1 MNNSKKIK
9 SIMVLSLAGLSV
21 LGLASCS
28 KTSTNSI
35 GYDDI
40 YASTTDGKY
49 SITNGELW
57 EELKWN
63 SNDVI
68 SEKLKDV
75 VLASAREEAN
85 KAYAYVKGEETD
97 LSQSKAKLYLDYV
110 ESQILAAIYSKTD
123 IEEIY
128 TMTDKELNSA
138 IQKYV
143 DTAYTSDDEVI
154 DKATLLPDNL
164 KANAKTLF
172 AGTRYE
178 TTYYMWSLY
187 DSYLDT
193 LAQKILSF
201 NLLAEEITD
210 YNEDKSTAD
219 NDLYYK
225 KNDIASQYRSKYM
238 YMADRQALLIK
249 FTNSEEIQTTLKAF
263 GVKVYNSVFYFI
275 PQEDKTDTEYSSYYD
290 DFDVSNPAT
299 SEKCFNL
306 STIGGDSLVFE
317 FFVEMYNYIYT
328 YRDALP
334 SSVNGTSNMTSS
346 RRDITDKLVAKY
358 ITATTVKTPEEILA
372 DMNLSEEYYE
382 TYINYTQD
390 ELNEI
395 ETDYKTYI
403 SGELKVNPDLAEGE
417 TRYSTEGKNYNNGYY
432 LAFKISEGSLSD
444 YYNNFLTDDDGD
456 DFDETKT
463 ELLDELIVELMW
475 DDVTDS
481 TISSDLSEE
490 MSNCK
495 LYIYDSDVEIVYSAN
510 NTSYSKTHK
519 NAPSK
524 DTLFTIVYNKNK
536 TNVTINEAFESLEKS
551 SGVTTAIDLLSRK
564 VIKDTDEYAD
574 TAKDIKTYNDTLEL
588 LLTYFANGQL
598 DGYDETLGKHNFL
611 KLYFHS
617 ADVDTIIDNYYRLNA
632 ASTTII
638 TNYGN
643 NTSFYKMVQKY
654 AEIAYNYN
662 YKVSASNLLV
672 YVDMDDDSDPDTGFD
687 WNTVVYGSTDTYA
700 NLAKELI
707 NKVITYINNSSSS
720 AADSLST
727 IVEEIEGCQRFTNG
741 IDSYNGEDTKD
752 FDPTEA
758 ETRWAKYK
766 RAGLHIK
773 IDEYSDV
780 TNTTEEL
787 TTGED
792 GMVALSIKTKMKELY
807 DTISLY
813 DKYPSEYVDE
823 EPYLNGGEGWQIE
836 TGYAMLT
843 ITSITKR
850 SSAKLSSNDDGNGV
864 YSNISIKYDDVVKVI
879 SNLYNDSDSTATVD
893 QITFFVLSYL
903 TYSST
908 DLFPTD
914 VKDYVTNFILPIYE
928 KYNDASSQRELLL
941 SKLLGGDINFAKES
955 NNEKFDEIR
964 LINQRTDDDYLSN
977 DDKANVFPNW
987 WSEILKE
994 GDGE

>member
-9 SIMVLSLAGLSV
+9 SIMVLSLAGLGI

-28 KTSTNSI
+28 KTSTSGI

-57 EELKWN
+57 EELKWS

-75 VLASAREEAN
+75 VLASSREEAN
-85 KAYAYVKGEETD
+85 KAFAYVKGEESD
-97 LSQSKAKLYLDYV
+97 LAQSKAKIYLDYV
-110 ESQILAAIYSKTD
+110 ETQILSAVYSKTSV
-123 IEEIY
+123 ESLY
-128 TMTDKELNSA
+128 SMTDKELNTA
-138 IQKYV
+138 ILKYV

-154 DKATLLPDNL
+154 DPATLQPKYLE
-164 KANAKTLF
+164 ANAKTLF

-178 TTYYMWSLY
+178 TTYYMWALY

-201 NLLAEEITD
+201 NKLAEEITD
-210 YNEDKSTAD
+210 YNEDKSIED
-219 NDLYYK
+219 DDLYYS
-225 KNDIASQYRSKYM
+225 KNDIASQYRSNYK

-249 FTNSEEIQTTLKAF
+249 FTNSEEITSTLKAF
-263 GVKVYNSVFYFI
+263 GVKVYNNTFYFI
-275 PQEDKTDTEYSSYYD
+275 PQKDKTDTEYSSYYD
-290 DFDVSNPAT
+290 DFEVSNPAT

-317 FFVEMYNYIYT
+317 FYIEMYNYIYT

-334 SSVNGTSNMTSS
+334 SSVLGTSNMTTS

-358 ITATTVKTPEEILA
+358 ITQTTEKTPEEILA
-372 DMNLSEEYYE
+372 DMNLSSEYYDL
-382 TYINYTQD
+382 YINYTQD
-390 ELNEI
+390 ELDEI
-395 ETDYKTYI
+395 DSNYKSYV
-403 SGELKVNPDLAEGE
+403 SGDLKVNPNLADGE

-444 YYNNFLTDDDGD
+444 YYDNFLTDDGD
-456 DFDETKT
+456 NFDASKT

-475 DDVTDS
+475 SGITDS
-481 TISSDLSEE
+481 NISEDLSEE
-490 MSNCK
+490 MSDCK
-495 LYIYDSDVEIVYSAN
+495 LYIYDTDVEIVYSSN
-510 NTSYSKTHK
+510 DTSYSKTHK

-536 TNVTINEAFESLEKS
+536 TNVTINEAFDKLEKT

-564 VIKDTDEYAD
+564 VIKDTSEYAD
-574 TAKDIKTYNDTLEL
+574 TAKNIKTYNDTLEL
-588 LLTYFANGQL
+588 LLTYFANGQI
-598 DGYDETLGKHNFL
+598 DGYDATLGKHNFL

-617 ADVDTIIDNYYRLNA
+617 ADVDTIIENYYRLNA

-643 NTSFYKMVQKY
+643 NDAFYKMVQKY
-654 AEIAYNYN
+654 ATIAYNYS
-662 YKVSASNLLV
+662 YTVSATNLLV
-672 YVDMDDDSDPDTGFD
+672 YVDMDDDSEADTNFD
-687 WNTVVYGSTDTYA
+687 WNTVVYGSTETYA
-700 NLAKELI
+700 SLAKELI
-707 NKVITYINNSSSS
+707 NKVIEYINNSTET
-720 AADSLST
+720 AADALSS

-741 IDSYNGEDTKD
+741 IDSYEGEDTKD
-752 FDPTEA
+752 YDPTDP

-773 IDEYSDV
+773 LDEYSSV
-780 TNTTEEL
+780 TNKTEEL

-813 DKYPSEYVDE
+813 DTYPSEYVDE

-843 ITSITKR
+843 LTSITKR
-850 SSAKLSSNDDGNGV
+850 SSAKFASNDDGNGI
-864 YSNISIKYDDVVKVI
+864 YSNVYVKYDDVVKVI
-879 SNLYNDSDSTATVD
+879 TNLYNDSDSTATID

-908 DLFPTD
+908 DLFPSD
-914 VKDYVTNFILPIYE
+914 VTSYVTDFILPIYE
-928 KYNDASSQRELLL
+928 KYNDASTQRELLL
-941 SKLLGGDINFAKES
+941 SKLLGGDINFATES
-955 NNEKFDEIR
+955 NNDKFDKVR
-964 LINQRTDDDYLSN
+964 LINQRSDDDYLES
-977 DDKANVFPNW
+977 DDKANVFPDW
-987 WSEILKE
+987 WNEILNE